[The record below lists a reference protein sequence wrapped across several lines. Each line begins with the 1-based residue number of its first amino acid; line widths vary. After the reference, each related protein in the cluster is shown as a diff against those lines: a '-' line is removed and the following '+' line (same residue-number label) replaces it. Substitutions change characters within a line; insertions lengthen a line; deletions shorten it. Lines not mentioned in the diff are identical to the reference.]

1 MVSNR
6 PLTAEL
12 AHSDSFERYDI
23 ALPVNAT
30 EYVQTR
36 MALTLQVENEGAGTT
51 RWQITS
57 RSRGLARRA
66 LVREPASARY
76 AKTDDLE
83 T

>member
-1 MVSNR
+1 MEQEDNLKARSSGALSKYYWPDLIRRLGGGTVFERSVVSNR

-36 MALTLQVENEGAGTT
+36 MALTLQ
-51 RWQITS
+51 
-57 RSRGLARRA
+57 
-66 LVREPASARY
+66 
-76 AKTDDLE
+76 LE
-83 T
+83 VK